1 MLHTVNKSP
10 FEKTTLTTCLRLSKS
25 GSAILLLEDGVYGAM
40 AGTPF
45 EKALSEALQN
55 REVYALQPDLE
66 ARGMATD
73 KVISGIQLVDYSG
86 FVDLVADKGPV
97 QAWL

>member
-1 MLHTVNKSP
+1 
-10 FEKTTLTTCLRLSKS
+10 
-25 GSAILLLEDGVYGAM
+25 M

-45 EKALSEALQN
+45 ESVLSEAIQS

-73 KVISGIQLVDYSG
+73 KVINGIQLVDYSG